1 MTTPTTPIS
10 IPQRERLPSERA
22 GLTRTFRLKYIHK
35 DGTPDEMHLYFKTGC
50 YPDGRL
56 GEIFITV
63 DKVGTLA
70 SGALDNAAMMIS
82 MLLQYGVPLEV
93 ITNKLRHS
101 RFTPNGFT
109 GDPEIPSCSSPLDLL
124 AQWLELKYGKKP
136 EELKLTSVD
145 TVPIGRGDP

>member
-1 MTTPTTPIS
+1 MPPDDPVSQLEAAIAAE
-10 IPQRERLPSERA
+10 IKKPEPKQPPKRERLPSERQ
-22 GLTRTFRLKYIHK
+22 GLTRTFRLAYIHK
-35 DGTPDEMHLYFKTGC
+35 DGTPDKMSLYFKTGC

-56 GEIFITV
+56 GEVFITV

-93 ITNKLRHS
+93 IAGKLRHS

-109 GDPEIPSCSSPLDLL
+109 GDSEIPSCSSPLDLL
-124 AQWLELKYGKKP
+124 AQWLLLRYG
-136 EELKLTSVD
+136 TH
-145 TVPIGRGDP
+145 